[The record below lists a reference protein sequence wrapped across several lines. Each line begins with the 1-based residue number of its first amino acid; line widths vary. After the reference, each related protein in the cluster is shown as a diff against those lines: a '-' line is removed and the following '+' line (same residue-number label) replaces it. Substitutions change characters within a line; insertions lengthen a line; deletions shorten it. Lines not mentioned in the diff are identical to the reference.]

1 MENPVKEYISITI
14 ELIITAILLSIVV
27 TFSGISKNA
36 LNRVIEDK
44 TYVANIE
51 EYKELYMFDGVYVKS
66 SDIPDIILKYVR
78 YYEFNIWLN
87 GSTPI
92 NSPPTYIISADMERN
107 VGEQIWTQE
116 YIFNI
121 LVNHLENRFYSVVV
135 EDTYGIIKGINFI
148 EE

>member
-92 NSPPTYIISADMERN
+92 NSPPTYIISADMERH